1 VAVTAAVV
9 TAAVV
14 TAAVVTAD
22 TEDGTDP
29 VVMVVP
35 IRALG
40 AVGVVMIAVG
50 AGTAGVIPG
59 RGTVL

>member
-1 VAVTAAVV
+1 VV